1 MESENIAATT
11 PLLHTT
17 FPSIQQE
24 TDLWHTFRVRL
35 RYYIPILGWLPKYN
49 LENLQ
54 SDLIAGFTV
63 AFLII
68 PQSLSYAQALVNVPP
83 VLGLYSAFI
92 PQLIY
97 AILGTSRQIAI
108 GPEALVSILVGSSIK
123 EFTQWRDASPMISME
138 PPIAMPAPIDPMS
151 NIQATTLLCL
161 MVGIFTFLLGFFR
174 LGFLDSV
181 LSRALLRGFVLAV
194 ACVVMID
201 MSEALLGLNPP
212 TGQCGSNYTLYRIEE
227 TGGDFES
234 PFQKLLD
241 ILQRLHNTHFLTASL
256 SVFSFIF
263 LLGFKFIKQ
272 RYTQLKWLKFFPEIL
287 ILVVFS
293 TVITQIFRWD
303 CAGVA
308 ILNSVDSRLP
318 DGVKILPVPT
328 LAKIKHLL
336 LSAILIAVIG
346 FVESI
351 AVAKTYASKHNYT
364 VSPNRELVAMGTGN
378 IISSFF
384 GGFPG
389 YGSLGRSAVN
399 DSAGAKT
406 QLAGLITGLV
416 VFLTAIWLLPLFQFL
431 PKAVCSSIIVVAALR
446 LIELEDIHF
455 IIQLHA
461 WRDLGLLM
469 LTFFST
475 FFLSI
480 EIGTLL
486 SVGVSLMLVVKH
498 TTTTRLVLLGQ
509 TSVIDPETGQFK
521 TKFKNLKEEGSG
533 SHIER
538 VEGGI
543 IVRFEEGLFFGNV
556 GQLKERLK
564 RIELHGNLGIHPG
577 EEPRMEYQVRQE
589 EWEDEESMN
598 APLVATVPVLY
609 GVVFDMKAVS
619 DIDAS
624 ATQTLLEIVEEYHKR
639 NILVCFV
646 KLREHCRDAFTRSGI
661 VKIITPHNFYNK
673 IQDAV
678 NKLNQYKIQFRNSNG
693 NGSND
698 TRFLHP
704 TSIPFRRSPMI
715 NSPHE
720 VFTSF
725 EDYDQ
730 ISQNYSP

>member
-1 MESENIAATT
+1 MESENPSATT
-11 PLLHTT
+11 PLLHTA
-17 FPSIQQE
+17 FPSIQQDK
-24 TDLWHTFRVRL
+24 DLWRTFRVRL
-35 RYYIPILGWLPKYN
+35 RYYVPILGWLPKYN

-97 AILGTSRQIAI
+97 AILGTSRQIAV

-123 EFTQWRDASPMISME
+123 EFTQWRDAVPISSIE
-138 PPIAMPAPIDPMS
+138 PQIPMPAPIDPMS

-161 MVGIFTFLLGFFR
+161 MVGIFTFVLGFFR

-201 MSEALLGLNPP
+201 MSDALLGLNPP
-212 TGQCGSNYTLYRIEE
+212 TGQCGSNHTMFRNAFED

-241 ILQRLHNTHFLTASL
+241 ILQRLHNTHLLTASL
-256 SVFSFIF
+256 SLFSVVF
-263 LLGFKFIKQ
+263 LLGFKYIKQ
-272 RYTQLKWLKFFPEIL
+272 RYTDIKWLKFIPEIL

-293 TVITQIFRWD
+293 TVVTQIFRLD

-308 ILNSVDSRLP
+308 ILNSVESRLP
-318 DGVKILPVPT
+318 DGVNILPVPT

-399 DSAGAKT
+399 DAAGAKT
-406 QLAGLITGLV
+406 QLAGLITGVV
-416 VFLTAIWLLPLFQFL
+416 VFLTAIVLLPLFQYL

-446 LIELEDIHF
+446 LIELEDIYF
-455 IIQLHA
+455 IVQLHA

-475 FFLSI
+475 VFLSI
-480 EIGTLL
+480 EVGTLL

-509 TSVIDPETGQFK
+509 TSIIDPETGQFK
-521 TKFKNLKEEGSG
+521 TKFKNLKEDGTG

-538 VEGGI
+538 IEGGI

-564 RIELHGNLGIHPG
+564 RIEVHGNLGIHPG
-577 EEPRMEYQVRQE
+577 EEPRMEYHVRQE
-589 EWEDEESMN
+589 EWEDEESI
-598 APLVATVPVLY
+598 APLVPTIPVLF

-619 DIDAS
+619 DIDA
-624 ATQTLLEIVEEYHKR
+624 R
-639 NILVCFV
+639 
-646 KLREHCRDAFTRSGI
+646 
-661 VKIITPHNFYNK
+661 
-673 IQDAV
+673 
-678 NKLNQYKIQFRNSNG
+678 
-693 NGSND
+693 
-698 TRFLHP
+698 
-704 TSIPFRRSPMI
+704 
-715 NSPHE
+715 
-720 VFTSF
+720 
-725 EDYDQ
+725 
-730 ISQNYSP
+730 